1 MSPLL
6 PAVAVSV
13 PVSLDPADQVV
24 LGIQNDISPSP
35 LAPVRRLPDGRPDC
49 TVDPAVGPLLSSAF
63 SNFFVCIAEEGGT
76 CTRLRAILIRS
87 TTDPT
92 PFPTGTLYSCVY
104 DVDPAATTG
113 TSLPV
118 TVLAPRAYNE
128 RLLFVPETHAE
139 NGSISVVAPSPT
151 PIDTASATPPPTPTS
166 TPSVTS
172 TSAPTSTRTPSATP
186 TSTSLTP
193 SATPTPTETPAVE
206 IHIAASAAPPGG
218 ATQIDVDLVDRTGL
232 VAGPG
237 FDLLVPEDLFASAE
251 ISCDID
257 PRLPLYGVTATA
269 LEDPGPVAGTRPVRF
284 VVFPT
289 QFPTLP
295 IGGGAILHCR
305 LPVRDEAPAG
315 VVVLGVDRVYAA
327 DPEGLL
333 IAGVIA
339 VGPAVLIDPDLPV
352 PSATAAPTSF
362 PTATATRSRTPTP
375 APSRTPTAT
384 VEPTSAPTCAGDCDG
399 DGSVG
404 INELITAVAIGLD
417 GLPPATCLASDPNA
431 DGTVTIGELI
441 AAVNHALSGCCQLP
455 ATQQPSAIS
464 ASAAARRRPGEA
476 RSGHRTTG
484 SSGRSRRREPRGFR
498 PPAAGAARRRP
509 PASSF
514 D

>member
-1 MSPLL
+1 MTRWSCILL
-6 PAVAVSV
+6 ASLLAATAASAAPVTLAAGNVTAPPGVAVSV

-139 NGSISVVAPSPT
+139 NGSIEVVAPSPT
-151 PIDTASATPPPTPTS
+151 PIDTASATPTPTPTS

-237 FDLLVPEDLFASAE
+237 FDLLVPEDVFASAE

-269 LEDPGPVAGTRPVRF
+269 LKESRAGRRNPSSALR
-284 VVFPT
+284 
-289 QFPTLP
+289 
-295 IGGGAILHCR
+295 R
-305 LPVRDEAPAG
+305 LPH
-315 VVVLGVDRVYAA
+315 
-327 DPEGLL
+327 
-333 IAGVIA
+333 
-339 VGPAVLIDPDLPV
+339 PV
-352 PSATAAPTSF
+352 PHP
-362 PTATATRSRTPTP
+362 PDRRRRH
-375 APSRTPTAT
+375 PS
-384 VEPTSAPTCAGDCDG
+384 
-399 DGSVG
+399 
-404 INELITAVAIGLD
+404 
-417 GLPPATCLASDPNA
+417 
-431 DGTVTIGELI
+431 
-441 AAVNHALSGCCQLP
+441 LP
-455 ATQQPSAIS
+455 ASG
-464 ASAAARRRPGEA
+464 AR
-476 RSGHRTTG
+476 
-484 SSGRSRRREPRGFR
+484 
-498 PPAAGAARRRP
+498 
-509 PASSF
+509 
-514 D
+514 